1 MPIRSLVVDDAKVTQ
16 LILERILSG
25 YGDCRVAKS
34 GKEAVL
40 AFTQALDEDRSYDL
54 ICLDMGLPDFG
65 GLDVLGKIREIEHE
79 RGTLEDRRVR
89 VIAITADS
97 DIETVRA
104 FTQLGDGYILKPIN
118 RESVIR
124 HIVNFGLVGPTGDDQ
139 RLVDTLSALC
149 QSDCLPL
156 HTLAQ
161 LITSMAASMQRQS
174 APQSALPLAEPPK
187 APGNPDGSP

>member
-25 YGDCRVAKS
+25 YGECSVAKS
-34 GKEAVL
+34 GGEALQSFVHG
-40 AFTQALDEDRSYDL
+40 LDEDRPYDL

-65 GLDVLGKIREIEHE
+65 GLDVLMKIREIEHE

-104 FTQLGDGYILKPIN
+104 FTQLGDGYLLKPIN
-118 RESVIR
+118 RQSVIR
-124 HIVNFGLVGPTGDDQ
+124 HIANFGLVGPTEDDK
-139 RLVDTLSALC
+139 RLIDTLSTLC
-149 QSDCLPL
+149 RSDSLPI

-161 LITSMAASMQRQS
+161 LMTSMAASIQRQS
-174 APQSALPLAEPPK
+174 APKSGLPAAELPK
-187 APGNPDGSP
+187 APGNPEDSS

>member
-25 YGDCRVAKS
+25 YGECRVAKS
-34 GKEAVL
+34 GSEALL
-40 AFTQALDEDRSYDL
+40 AFTQALDENRPYDL

-65 GLDVLGKIREIEHE
+65 GLDVLMKIREIEEEH
-79 RGTLEDRRVR
+79 GTLADRRAR

-104 FTQLGDGYILKPIN
+104 FTQLGDGYLLKPIN

-124 HIVNFGLVGPTGDDQ
+124 HIVNFGLVGPTEDDK
-139 RLVDTLSALC
+139 RLIDALSELC
-149 QSDCLPL
+149 QSDSLPIR
-156 HTLAQ
+156 TLAE
-161 LITSMAASMQRQS
+161 LISSMAASMQRQS
-174 APQSALPLAEPPK
+174 ASLSGQRSKEAPKTPLRPE
-187 APGNPDGSP
+187 GSR

>member
-1 MPIRSLVVDDAKVTQ
+1 MPVRSLVVDDAKVTQ

-25 YGDCRVAKS
+25 YGECRVAKS
-34 GKEAVL
+34 GSEALL
-40 AFTQALDEDRSYDL
+40 AFTQALDENRPYDL

-65 GLDVLGKIREIEHE
+65 GLDVLMKIREIEEE
-79 RGTLEDRRVR
+79 RGTLADRRAR

-104 FTQLGDGYILKPIN
+104 FTQLGDGYLLKPIN

-124 HIVNFGLVGPTGDDQ
+124 HIANFGLVGPTEDDK
-139 RLVDTLSALC
+139 RLIDALSALC
-149 QSDCLPL
+149 QSDSLPI

-161 LITSMAASMQRQS
+161 LMTSMAASMQRQS
-174 APQSALPLAEPPK
+174 ASLSGQRSNEAPKMPPK
-187 APGNPDGSP
+187 PDGSH